1 MTPGRAFR
9 TLGLIVLFLGAALWI
24 AFVFVFPRSKPPKE
38 SKWIENFYAHRLRT
52 SAYETCFWPIT
63 SCFGWWLGALRPR
76 NELVYTSRRKGASRS
91 IVTTNTW
98 RCSEKLAEK
107 GLPARKEN
115 IRELSVFGCGC
126 RAGPEMRDTLTSVGW
141 IGNPRTKWPA
151 WTTSIKPR
159 NHEVPFLSVSRG
171 IGISGRIGNTLS
183 IGHAES
189 PQAGVFTGTIGVG
202 GGGWAGTGG
211 LNIASG
217 FIPICSQS
225 SNTMTRDTVQ
235 LWKYGF
241 ITAGLIIGCFSLTV
255 LSHNLLVQLFLGW
268 IGSGVII
275 VYWGWLLRKYKLRPP
290 KPKPFIS
297 LFDRPQ
303 E

>member
-1 MTPGRAFR
+1 MRIG
-9 TLGLIVLFLGAALWI
+9 
-24 AFVFVFPRSKPPKE
+24 
-38 SKWIENFYAHRLRT
+38 LRT

-63 SCFGWWLGALRPR
+63 SCFEWWAGALRPR

-91 IVTTNTW
+91 IVTTNTR

-107 GLPARKEN
+107 GLLAREEN

-126 RAGPEMRDTLTSVGW
+126 RAGPEIRDTLTSVGW
-141 IGNPRTKWPA
+141 IRNLRTKSPV
-151 WTTSIKPR
+151 WTISIKPR

-171 IGISGRIGNTLS
+171 TGISGRIGNTLS

-189 PQAGVFTGTIGVG
+189 PKAGVFTGTIGVG

-241 ITAGLIIGCFSLTV
+241 ITVGLIFCWFGLMM
-255 LSHNLLVQLFLGW
+255 LGPNLLVKLLLGW
-268 IGSGVII
+268 VGFGV
-275 VYWGWLLRKYKLRPP
+275 VAFYWSWLLRKHKLRPP
-290 KPKPFIS
+290 KPEPFIS

-303 E
+303 K